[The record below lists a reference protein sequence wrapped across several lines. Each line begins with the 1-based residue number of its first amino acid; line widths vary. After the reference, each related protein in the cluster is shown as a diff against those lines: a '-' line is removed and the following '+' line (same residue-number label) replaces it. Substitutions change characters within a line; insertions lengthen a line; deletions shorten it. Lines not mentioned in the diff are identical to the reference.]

1 MLPAILLPGVAVTLI
16 LLAALLLA
24 TLGIVSYFL
33 GIRNNL
39 IGLRNSLDR
48 SYFDM
53 DILLKQRHDEIPN
66 LVETVKG
73 YMQHEQQ
80 TLLAVT
86 QARTDSMNAS
96 SVAQKAV
103 ADLKVAS
110 ALHNLFAVAENY
122 PQLKA
127 NENFLKLQ
135 NRITELE
142 ERIADRR
149 EFFNDDVNTYNTRI
163 GQIPDVFVASFM
175 NMKRREMFKVSE
187 QDRSQVEVNFHDQS
201 ATRA

>member
-1 MLPAILLPGVAVTLI
+1 MDSTTITALAFFFFIGGVLIYAVILYNGLV
-16 LLAALLLA
+16 
-24 TLGIVSYFL
+24 
-33 GIRNNL
+33 R
-39 IGLRNSLDR
+39 LRNENDR
-48 SYFDM
+48 AWANIDV
-53 DILLKQRHDEIPN
+53 LLKQRHDEIPN

-86 QARTDSMNAS
+86 QARADSMNAS
-96 SVAQKAV
+96 SVGQKAV
-103 ADLKVAS
+103 AELKIAS
-110 ALHNLFAVAENY
+110 ALHSLFAVAENY

-175 NMKRREMFKVSE
+175 NLKRREMFKVSE
-187 QDRSQVEVNFHDQS
+187 QDRSQVEVSFHG

>member
-1 MLPAILLPGVAVTLI
+1 MGSSLVSGLAFLLFAAGVFTYAII
-16 LLAALLLA
+16 LYNGL
-24 TLGIVSYFL
+24 V
-33 GIRNNL
+33 R
-39 IGLRNSLDR
+39 LRNENDR
-48 SYFDM
+48 AWANIDV
-53 DILLKQRHDEIPN
+53 LLKQRHDEIPN

-86 QARTDSMNAS
+86 QARSASISAS
-96 SVAQKAV
+96 SIPQKAIAELQV
-103 ADLKVAS
+103 TS
-110 ALHNLFAVAENY
+110 ALRGLFAVAENY

-127 NENFLKLQ
+127 NDNFLKLQ

-175 NMKRREMFKVSE
+175 NLKPREMFKVSDE
-187 QDRSQVEVNFHDQS
+187 DRRQVEVKF
-201 ATRA
+201 AGTGA

>member
-1 MLPAILLPGVAVTLI
+1 MGGSIITGLAFFLFAAGVLIYTVILYNGLV
-16 LLAALLLA
+16 
-24 TLGIVSYFL
+24 
-33 GIRNNL
+33 R
-39 IGLRNSLDR
+39 LRNENDR
-48 SYFDM
+48 AWANIDV
-53 DILLKQRHDEIPN
+53 LLKQRHDEIPN

-86 QARTDSMNAS
+86 EARASSMSAS
-96 SVAQKAV
+96 SVGQKAV
-103 ADLKVAS
+103 ADLQVAS
-110 ALHNLFAVAENY
+110 ALRGLFAVAENY

-127 NENFLKLQ
+127 NQNFLQLQ

-163 GQIPDVFVASFM
+163 GQIPEVFVASFM
-175 NMKRREMFKVSE
+175 ALKPRQMFQVSDE
-187 QDRSQVEVNFHDQS
+187 DRKLVEVRFQGQG
-201 ATRA
+201 AAGV

>member
-1 MLPAILLPGVAVTLI
+1 MDSSTITGFAFVLFLTGVAIYTVI
-16 LLAALLLA
+16 LYNGL
-24 TLGIVSYFL
+24 V
-33 GIRNNL
+33 R
-39 IGLRNSLDR
+39 LRNENDR
-48 SYFDM
+48 AWANIDV
-53 DILLKQRHDEIPN
+53 LLKQRHDEIPN

-86 QARTDSMNAS
+86 QARAASMNAAS
-96 SVAQKAV
+96 ITQKAV
-103 ADLKVAS
+103 ADFKMAS
-110 ALHNLFAVAENY
+110 ALRGLFAVAENY

-135 NRITELE
+135 SRISELE

-149 EFFNDDVNTYNTRI
+149 EFFNDDVNSYNTRI

-175 NMKRREMFKVSE
+175 ELKPRAFFKVNDE
-187 QDRSQVEVNFHDQS
+187 DRKLVEVKFASSQTS
-201 ATRA
+201 GA